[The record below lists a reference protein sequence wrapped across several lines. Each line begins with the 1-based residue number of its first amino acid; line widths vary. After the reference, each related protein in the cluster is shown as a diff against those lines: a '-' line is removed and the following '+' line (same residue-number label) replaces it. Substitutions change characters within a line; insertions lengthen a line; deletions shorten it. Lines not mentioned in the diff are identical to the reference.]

1 MHLLDL
7 SGALLPASF
16 SSDLLAFVGLVV
28 CLYLWHV
35 NRGLGGSPQVVD
47 RVAVKPWTEKEL
59 REAYDKLRQHP
70 IDVTPHLP
78 PKQQRRYI
86 VTGGTG
92 TYSYYPLKGN
102 PQNMILVQQRLTNSP
117 GLVGGAIVQQ
127 LLLRGQDPSLVRIL
141 DIRPPSP
148 KVAGSVRR
156 ARDLSRADFVQVDVG
171 SKKSVDE
178 AFARPWPSHAADWP
192 LTVFHTAAVIRVS
205 ERAASLLALSS
216 RVNELGTAYVLDA
229 ARAAGADIF
238 VATSS
243 GSIAIRPLRPWLP
256 PWQRW
261 PTGYYQRLTDADYDL
276 HRPHGGYYGNY
287 PESKAR
293 AEALV
298 RAADDPK
305 ARFRTG
311 CIRPASGVYGS
322 RFDNT
327 VGAYLRTGGG
337 PDWLGHIV
345 NNFVHTGN
353 VALAHLLY
361 EQVLIAPAKKE
372 KKKEEKDA
380 EADQETTHEPSPVA
394 NNNNSSTHH
403 DLGGQ
408 AFTIVD
414 PTPPIRFSD
423 LQRLH
428 LTLAASPMRFYRVP
442 PVLPFLLSHLIEL
455 YSLIHH
461 HAIQPL
467 TAYLATPSLPLLD
480 IPLRALGV
488 AMRLLLPPLTGLPVL
503 LQPALFGI
511 SSVHLDYSDAPAR
524 RPQGEGGLGYCGV
537 WGTMEGMVGQVV
549 EWNEEWD
556 EARRK
561 RELERQERRGQER
574 QVGVDEGAKEALKR
588 EGENGRVKAGAVPI
602 VVKG

>member
-16 SSDLLAFVGLVV
+16 SSALLTVVGLVV

-47 RVAVKPWTEKEL
+47 CVAVKPWTEKEL
-59 REAYDKLRQHP
+59 REAYDKLREHP

-86 VTGGTG
+86 VTGGT
-92 TYSYYPLKGN
+92 
-102 PQNMILVQQRLTNSP
+102 

-178 AFARPWPSHAADWP
+178 AFARPWPSHAANWP

-229 ARAAGADIF
+229 ARTAGADIF

-243 GSIAIRPLRPWLP
+243 GSIAIRPLQPWLSP
-256 PWQRW
+256 FQRW
-261 PTGYYQRLTDADYDL
+261 PIGYYQRLTDADYDL

-361 EQVLIAPAKKE
+361 EQVLISPAMKE
-372 KKKEEKDA
+372 KKEGDEEEA
-380 EADQETTHEPSPVA
+380 EAETDADQETTHESSSVD
-394 NNNNSSTHH
+394 NNTNDDDNTRH

-408 AFTIVD
+408 AFTIID

-428 LTLAASPMRFYRVP
+428 LALAHSPMRFYRVP

-461 HAIQPL
+461 LIILPL
-467 TAYLATPSLPLLD
+467 TTALATPSQPLVF
-480 IPLRALGV
+480 RALAVGI
-488 AMRLLLPPLTGLPVL
+488 RILLPPLTGLPVL

-511 SSVHLDYSDAPAR
+511 SSVHLDYSDEPAR
-524 RPQGEGGLGYCGV
+524 RPQQEGGLGYHGV
-537 WGTMEGMVGQVV
+537 WGTMDGMVGQVV
-549 EWNEEWD
+549 EWNDEWD
-556 EARRK
+556 EA
-561 RELERQERRGQER
+561 RRGQER
-574 QVGVDEGAKEALKR
+574 QVVGGEVVDKGAKSRKGKPEQ
-588 EGENGRVKAGAVPI
+588 ENGRVKAGGGGGVPI

>member
-16 SSDLLAFVGLVV
+16 SSALLTVVGLVV

-59 REAYDKLRQHP
+59 REAYHKLREHP

-92 TYSYYPLKGN
+92 TYSYSPLKGN

-178 AFARPWPSHAADWP
+178 AFARPWPSHAANWP

-216 RVNELGTAYVLDA
+216 RVNELGTAYVLEA
-229 ARAAGADIF
+229 ARTAGADIF

-243 GSIAIRPLRPWLP
+243 GSIAIRPLQPWLSP
-256 PWQRW
+256 FQRW

-298 RAADDPK
+298 RAADDRE
-305 ARFRTG
+305 ACFRTG

-361 EQVLIAPAKKE
+361 EQVLISPALKD
-372 KKKEEKDA
+372 KEEE
-380 EADQETTHEPSPVA
+380 EADQETTHEPSPVDD
-394 NNNNSSTHH
+394 NDKTRH

-408 AFTIVD
+408 AFTIID

-428 LTLAASPMRFYRVP
+428 LTLAHSPMRFYRVP

-461 HAIQPL
+461 LIILPL
-467 TAYLATPSLPLLD
+467 TTALATPSQPLV
-480 IPLRALGV
+480 LRALAV
-488 AMRLLLPPLTGLPVL
+488 AIGLLLPPLAGLPVL

-511 SSVHLDYSDAPAR
+511 SSVHLDYSDEPAR
-524 RPQGEGGLGYCGV
+524 RPQQEGGLGYRGV
-537 WGTMEGMVGQVV
+537 WGTMDGMVGQVV
-549 EWNEEWD
+549 EWNDEWD
-556 EARRK
+556 EA
-561 RELERQERRGQER
+561 RRGQER
-574 QVGVDEGAKEALKR
+574 QVVGGEVVDKGAKSRKGKPEQ
-588 EGENGRVKAGAVPI
+588 ENGRVKAGVPI